1 MSSRLGLLLLTLT
14 VINPA
19 YSADQQAE
27 QQNAPQQVEDDSS
40 EPALPPSLIDQ
51 RFKSEQ
57 SLLADPFGITQYRRN
72 YVLAFSYIDNP
83 NQIGSSESNQ
93 DSIDNVEA
101 KYQISVKMPLYRT
114 DSGDSALFF
123 GFTAVSFWQV
133 YSSEVSKPFRETN
146 YEPEIFYNW
155 NTSYKL
161 LGYRFNAFQLGF
173 NHQSNG
179 QSELRSR
186 SWNRLYASLLM
197 SDADN
202 FYALK
207 LWYRI
212 PEDNKLDPLQP
223 TGDDNPDITDYLG
236 HFELTYG
243 TELGNFQMLAKLRN
257 NLKTSHNKGSIELN
271 LTYAISDRYDLILQY
286 FNGYG
291 DSLIDYN
298 NYQQRIGLG
307 VQLAFF

>member
-1 MSSRLGLLLLTLT
+1 MSAKPFLLVLLLLHCCQAVASSL
-14 VINPA
+14 
-19 YSADQQAE
+19 QQDE
-27 QQNAPQQVEDDSS
+27 KQVELNSNDEASPAALSS
-40 EPALPPSLIDQ
+40 SLIDKRMQ
-51 RFKSEQ
+51 SEQ
-57 SLLADPFGITQYRRN
+57 SLLADPFGITQHKRN

-93 DSIDNVEA
+93 DSIDNLEA
-101 KYQISVKMPLYRT
+101 KYQISVKMPLYRSDT
-114 DSGDSALFF
+114 SADALFF
-123 GFTAVSFWQV
+123 GFTALSFWQV

-155 NTSYKL
+155 NTEYKL

-186 SWNRLYASLLM
+186 SWNRLFASMLM
-197 SDADN
+197 TDAN
-202 FYALK
+202 NLYALK
-207 LWYRI
+207 VWYRI

-236 HFELTYG
+236 HFEFVYG
-243 TELGNFQMLAKLRN
+243 TEIGNFQVLAKWRN
-257 NLKTSHNKGSIELN
+257 NLKFNHNKGSIELN
-271 LTYAISDRYDLILQY
+271 LTYAISERYELMLQY

-298 NYQQRIGLG
+298 NYQQRIGIG
-307 VQLAFF
+307 IQLAFF